1 MMAFS
6 LLLSLAAL
14 FLNPVGIRQI
24 LYPIDTMLNQP
35 LNLSSVNEWAPLNMT
50 EERGVALLAVL
61 LCIFLLVAVRRSE
74 LFFDE
79 LLLLAIGTWMAV
91 SHMRM
96 LFLFGILAAPILSRQ
111 LSTSWE
117 GYDAESDRIWP
128 NAVMIGASLLAI
140 FLAFPGIRNLEEQVE
155 NQSPQKAVEFI
166 KANHISGPM
175 LNDYAS
181 GGYLIWAAPE
191 YPVFIDGR
199 ADIYEWSGVL
209 GEFGRWATL
218 QSDPNALLQKYRIGF
233 CLLNRQSPMARV
245 LPLLHEWKMVYA
257 DNNSEIFVRTA
268 PL

>member
-1 MMAFS
+1 
-6 LLLSLAAL
+6 
-14 FLNPVGIRQI
+14 
-24 LYPIDTMLNQP
+24 
-35 LNLSSVNEWAPLNMT
+35 
-50 EERGVALLAVL
+50 
-61 LCIFLLVAVRRSE
+61 
-74 LFFDE
+74 
-79 LLLLAIGTWMAV
+79 
-91 SHMRM
+91 
-96 LFLFGILAAPILSRQ
+96 
-111 LSTSWE
+111 
-117 GYDAESDRIWP
+117 
-128 NAVMIGASLLAI
+128 
-140 FLAFPGIRNLEEQVE
+140 
-155 NQSPQKAVEFI
+155 
-166 KANHISGPM
+166 M

>member
-1 MMAFS
+1 
-6 LLLSLAAL
+6 
-14 FLNPVGIRQI
+14 
-24 LYPIDTMLNQP
+24 
-35 LNLSSVNEWAPLNMT
+35 
-50 EERGVALLAVL
+50 
-61 LCIFLLVAVRRSE
+61 
-74 LFFDE
+74 
-79 LLLLAIGTWMAV
+79 
-91 SHMRM
+91 
-96 LFLFGILAAPILSRQ
+96 
-111 LSTSWE
+111 
-117 GYDAESDRIWP
+117 
-128 NAVMIGASLLAI
+128 MIGASLLAI